1 MKARRRFRRGH
12 PGGEPEDFLVEILD
26 ATRAAV
32 KTPEAELSADVARLP
47 DGRTSVILP
56 SGRQVTGRASL
67 RSEGRAETWV
77 GARRLAIRLSDP
89 LRELAGEGSRVN
101 AAAAEI
107 RAQIPGRVVD
117 VRVSAGDLVS
127 PGTTLLVLEAMK
139 MQNEIRAESDAR
151 VVTVECAAGQAVDT
165 GAILVRLEPHPPE

>member
-1 MKARRRFRRGH
+1 MKARRRFRRGG
-12 PGGEPEDFLVEILD
+12 PGGEPEDLLVEILD
-26 ATRAAV
+26 ATRASV
-32 KTPEAELSADVARLP
+32 KTPEAELLADFARLP

-67 RSEGRAETWV
+67 RSEGRAEAWV

-89 LRELAGEGSRVN
+89 LRELAGEGSEVRS
-101 AAAAEI
+101 AAAEV

-127 PGTTLLVLEAMK
+127 PGTTLVVLEAMK
-139 MQNEIRAESDAR
+139 MQNEIQAESDAR
-151 VVTVECAAGQAVDT
+151 VAAVLCAAGQAVEA
-165 GAILVRLEPHPPE
+165 GAILIRLEPHLPE

>member
-1 MKARRRFRRGH
+1 MNARRRFRRRR
-12 PGGEPEDFLVEILD
+12 PEGEPEDLLVEILD
-26 ATRAAV
+26 ATRASV
-32 KTPEAELSADVARLP
+32 KTPEAELLADVARLP

-56 SGRQVTGRASL
+56 SGRQVTGLASL

-101 AAAAEI
+101 VAAAEV

-117 VRVSAGDLVS
+117 VRVSAGDLVT

-139 MQNEIRAESDAR
+139 MQNEIQAESDAR
-151 VVTVECAAGQAVDT
+151 VVAVLCAAGQAVET
-165 GAILVRLEPHPPE
+165 GAILVRLEPRPQE